1 VGEAMNVVVVVLI
14 SIIIPLIAVALHFL
28 QESLEH
34 WDQRRHA
41 DD

>member
-1 VGEAMNVVVVVLI
+1 MMNVVVVVLL
-14 SIIIPLIAVALHFL
+14 SIIIPLTAVGLHFV
-28 QESLEH
+28 QASLER

>member
-1 VGEAMNVVVVVLI
+1 MMNVVVVALI
-14 SIIIPLIAVALHFL
+14 SVIIPLTAVALHL
-28 QESLEH
+28 VQESLEH

>member
-1 VGEAMNVVVVVLI
+1 MNAIVVAALFVG
-14 SIIIPLIAVALHFL
+14 SPLAAWGLYDL
-28 QESLEH
+28 QQSLER

>member
-1 VGEAMNVVVVVLI
+1 MMNVVVVVLL
-14 SIIIPLIAVALHFL
+14 SIIIPLTAVGLYLVQA
-28 QESLEH
+28 SLER

>member
-1 VGEAMNVVVVVLI
+1 MSPLLVVCLFLGTPLAGVGLYD
-14 SIIIPLIAVALHFL
+14 L
-28 QESLEH
+28 QMWLER